1 MKRILSALLSIA
13 MLLALSVTASAAE
26 FPDVPAG
33 STYAQAVQW
42 VSQQGYING
51 YNDGR
56 FGVNDN
62 VTRAQLSAILYRAA
76 GSPAASGTTRFPD
89 VAATAYYAGAA
100 SWAADGGLING
111 YSDGRFGVNDPITRQ
126 QVTAIFW
133 RWAGSPAASA
143 EDYAD
148 EASISNYAKT
158 AVDWARANS
167 IVPAKDGN
175 RFAPTDNATRGEIA
189 LILYNYMNRNSQ
201 PVTPSAGN
209 GAKVLVAYF
218 SATGSTQAV
227 ANTIASTLNAD
238 TFEITPANP
247 YSSADLNWTD
257 SSSRVNDE
265 HDNVSKRNIALVKDS
280 PDNWADYD
288 VVFIGYPIWW
298 GIAAWP
304 VDTFVKANDFTG
316 KTVIPFCTSSS
327 SGLGQSGQLL
337 EEMATGGSWQEGQRF
352 SSGASA
358 GTVTAWVNGL
368 NLPASSAPAVAETA
382 QPSREEGRA
391 LVVYFSQP
399 ETTNPNNMTTEED
412 NSTVVINGEVLG
424 NTQYM
429 AQVIQKTANA
439 DIFRIEPATPYPT
452 DHTTLVA
459 QAREEQDRDF
469 RPALAKNIDNL
480 SGYDTVFVGSPNWW
494 GDMPMVMYT
503 FFETHDFA
511 GKTIIPFNT
520 HGGSGF
526 SSTISTIR
534 SLEPQAEVLD
544 GLSISRD
551 RIQDAERQIVDWV
564 NGLELK

>member
-1 MKRILSALLSIA
+1 MKKLLSLLLA
-13 MLLALSVTASAAE
+13 LSMLLALSVTASAAE

-62 VTRAQLSAILYRAA
+62 VTRAQLAAILYRAA

-89 VAATAYYAGAA
+89 VASTAYYVNAA

-111 YSDGRFGVNDPITRQ
+111 YQDGRFGVNDPITRQ

-148 EASISNYAKT
+148 EASISDYAKT
-158 AVDWARANS
+158 AVDWARANG
-167 IVPAKDGN
+167 IVPPKDQN
-175 RFAPTDNATRGEIA
+175 RFAPADNATRGEIA
-189 LILYNYMNRNSQ
+189 LILYNYMNRSSQ

-218 SATGSTQAV
+218 SATGSTEAV

-238 TFEITPANP
+238 TFEITPANS

-257 SSSRVNDE
+257 SSSRVNAE
-265 HDNVSKRNIALVKDS
+265 HEDTSKRNIALVKDTV
-280 PDNWADYD
+280 DNWADYD

-337 EEMATGGSWQEGQRF
+337 EEMAKGGDWQEGQRF

-358 GTVTAWVNGL
+358 NTVSAWVNGL
-368 NLPASSAPAVAETA
+368 NLPAAPAVEQTA
-382 QPSREEGRA
+382 RPSQQEGRT

-399 ETTNPNNMTTEED
+399 ETNDPNNMTTEED
-412 NSTVVINGEVLG
+412 NSTVVINGQVLG

-429 AQVIQKTANA
+429 AQVIQRTTNA
-439 DIFRIEPATPYPT
+439 DIYRIEPQNPYPT

-459 QAREEQDRDF
+459 QAREEQDQDT
-469 RPALAKNIDNL
+469 RPAIKDSISNL
-480 SGYDTVFVGSPNWW
+480 ESYDTVFIGYPIWW
-494 GDMPMVMYT
+494 SDLPQILYT
-503 FFETHDFA
+503 FFDTYDLS
-511 GKTIIPFNT
+511 GKTVIPFST
-520 HGGSGF
+520 HGGSSFAGTPA
-526 SSTISTIR
+526 TIQ
-534 SLEPQAEVLD
+534 SLEPNAKLLD
-544 GLSISRD
+544 GLTISRNH
-551 RIQDAERQIVDWV
+551 IQDAEQEIVDWV
-564 NGLELK
+564 KGLDI

>member
-1 MKRILSALLSIA
+1 MKKLLSLLLA
-13 MLLALSVTASAAE
+13 LSMLLALSVTASAAE

-51 YNDGR
+51 YNNGR

-62 VTRAQLSAILYRAA
+62 VTRAQLAAILYRAA

-89 VAATAYYAGAA
+89 VASTAYYVNAA

-111 YSDGRFGVNDPITRQ
+111 YQDGRFGVNDPITRQ

-148 EASISNYAKT
+148 EASISDYAKT
-158 AVDWARANS
+158 AVDWARANG
-167 IVPAKDGN
+167 IVPAKDQN

-201 PVTPSAGN
+201 PVAPSAGN

-218 SATGSTQAV
+218 SATGSTEAV

-247 YSSADLNWTD
+247 YSSADLDWTD

-265 HDNVSKRNIALVKDS
+265 HDNVSKRNIALVKDTV
-280 PDNWADYD
+280 DNWADYD
-288 VVFIGYPIWW
+288 VVFLGYPIWW

-337 EEMATGGSWQEGQRF
+337 EEMAKGGDWQEGQRF

-358 GTVTAWVNGL
+358 NTVSAWVNGL
-368 NLPASSAPAVAETA
+368 NLPSAPAVEETA
-382 QPSREEGRA
+382 QPSQQEGGT

-399 ETTNPNNMTTEED
+399 ETTDPNNMTTEED
-412 NSTVVINGEVLG
+412 NSTVVINGQVLG

-429 AQVIQKTANA
+429 AQVIQQTTSA
-439 DIFRIEPATPYPT
+439 DIYRIEPQNPYPT

-459 QAREEQDRDF
+459 QAREEQDQDT
-469 RPALAKNIDNL
+469 RPAIKGSISNFE
-480 SGYDTVFVGSPNWW
+480 SYDTVFIGYPIWW
-494 GDMPMVMYT
+494 SDLPQILYT
-503 FFETHDFA
+503 FFDTYDFS
-511 GKTIIPFNT
+511 GKTVIPFST
-520 HGGSGF
+520 HGGSSFAGTPA
-526 SSTISTIR
+526 TIQ
-534 SLEPQAEVLD
+534 SLEPNAKLLD
-544 GLSISRD
+544 GLTISRNH
-551 RIQDAERQIVDWV
+551 IQDAEQEIVDWV
-564 NGLELK
+564 NGLDI

>member
-1 MKRILSALLSIA
+1 MKRLKQFWSFLLAVS
-13 MLLALSVTASAAE
+13 MLLALSITASAAE

-33 STYAQAVQW
+33 SPHAQAVQW

-51 YNDGR
+51 YNDGT
-56 FGVNDN
+56 FGVGDN

-76 GSPAASGTTRFPD
+76 GSPAASGAARFPD
-89 VAATAYYAGAA
+89 VASTAYYVNAAG
-100 SWAADGGLING
+100 WAADSGLING

-126 QVTAIFW
+126 QVTAILW

-143 EDYAD
+143 EDYDD
-148 EASISNYAKT
+148 EGSISDYAKP
-158 AVDWARANS
+158 AVDWARANG
-167 IVPAKDGN
+167 IVPSRDGN
-175 RFAPTDNATRGEIA
+175 RFAPADNAARGEIA
-189 LILYNYMNRNSQ
+189 LSLYNYMNQSGQ
-201 PVTPSAGN
+201 PAAPSAGN

-218 SATGSTQAV
+218 SATGSTEAV
-227 ANTIASTLNAD
+227 ANTIAGALNAD

-265 HDNVSKRNIALVKDS
+265 HNNISKRNIALVQDTV
-280 PDNWADYD
+280 DNWADYD
-288 VVFIGYPIWW
+288 VVFVGYPIWW

-327 SGLGQSGQLL
+327 SGLGQSGTLL
-337 EEMATGGSWQEGQRF
+337 REMAKGGNWQEGQRF
-352 SSGASA
+352 SSGAST

-368 NLPASSAPAVAETA
+368 NLPGAPAVEETA
-382 QPSREEGRA
+382 RPSQQEDRT

-399 ETTNPNNMTTEED
+399 ETTDPNNMTTEEA
-412 NSTVVINGEVLG
+412 NSTVVINGQVLG

-429 AQVIQKTANA
+429 AQVIQETANA

-459 QAREEQDRDF
+459 QAREEQNRNF

-480 SGYDTVFVGSPNWW
+480 SSYDTVFIGYPNWW

-526 SSTISTIR
+526 SSTISAIR
-534 SLEPQAEVLD
+534 TLEPQAEVLD

-551 RIQDAERQIVDWV
+551 RIQDARQQIVDWV
-564 NGLELK
+564 NGLEL

>member
-1 MKRILSALLSIA
+1 MKKIKHFSALLLAAVMILSLLA
-13 MLLALSVTASAAE
+13 LSMLLALSVTVSAAE

-76 GSPAASGTTRFPD
+76 GSPAASGTTQFPD
-89 VAATAYYAGAA
+89 VASTAYYVSAA

-148 EASISNYAKT
+148 EASISDYAKT
-158 AVDWARANS
+158 AVDWARANG
-167 IVPAKDGN
+167 IVPAKDQN
-175 RFAPTDNATRGEIA
+175 RFAPADDATRGEIA
-189 LILYNYMNRNSQ
+189 LILYNYLNRNS
-201 PVTPSAGN
+201 PPAAPSAGN

-218 SATGSTQAV
+218 SATGSTEAV

-238 TFEITPANP
+238 TCEIAPANP
-247 YSSADLNWTD
+247 YSSADLDWTD
-257 SSSRVNDE
+257 SSSRVNAE
-265 HDNVSKRNIALVKDS
+265 HEDTSKRNIALVKDTV
-280 PDNWADYD
+280 DNWADYD

-337 EEMATGGSWQEGQRF
+337 EEMAAGGDWQEGQRF

-358 GTVTAWVNGL
+358 AT
-368 NLPASSAPAVAETA
+368 VAE
-382 QPSREEGRA
+382 
-391 LVVYFSQP
+391 
-399 ETTNPNNMTTEED
+399 
-412 NSTVVINGEVLG
+412 
-424 NTQYM
+424 
-429 AQVIQKTANA
+429 
-439 DIFRIEPATPYPT
+439 
-452 DHTTLVA
+452 
-459 QAREEQDRDF
+459 
-469 RPALAKNIDNL
+469 
-480 SGYDTVFVGSPNWW
+480 
-494 GDMPMVMYT
+494 
-503 FFETHDFA
+503 
-511 GKTIIPFNT
+511 
-520 HGGSGF
+520 
-526 SSTISTIR
+526 
-534 SLEPQAEVLD
+534 
-544 GLSISRD
+544 
-551 RIQDAERQIVDWV
+551 WV
-564 NGLELK
+564 NGLELDERE

>member
-298 GIAAWP
+298 G
-304 VDTFVKANDFTG
+304 
-316 KTVIPFCTSSS
+316 
-327 SGLGQSGQLL
+327 
-337 EEMATGGSWQEGQRF
+337 
-352 SSGASA
+352 
-358 GTVTAWVNGL
+358 
-368 NLPASSAPAVAETA
+368 
-382 QPSREEGRA
+382 
-391 LVVYFSQP
+391 
-399 ETTNPNNMTTEED
+399 
-412 NSTVVINGEVLG
+412 
-424 NTQYM
+424 
-429 AQVIQKTANA
+429 
-439 DIFRIEPATPYPT
+439 
-452 DHTTLVA
+452 
-459 QAREEQDRDF
+459 
-469 RPALAKNIDNL
+469 
-480 SGYDTVFVGSPNWW
+480 
-494 GDMPMVMYT
+494 DMPMVMYT

-534 SLEPQAEVLD
+534 GLEPQAEVLD

-551 RIQDAERQIVDWV
+551 RIQDAERQIVD
-564 NGLELK
+564 

>member
-1 MKRILSALLSIA
+1 MKKILSAMLTIA
-13 MLLALSVTASAAE
+13 MLLALCVETASAAE

-33 STYAQAVQW
+33 SAYAQAVQW

-56 FGVNDN
+56 FGANDN
-62 VTRAQLSAILYRAA
+62 VIRAQLAAILYRAA

-89 VAATAYYAGAA
+89 VASTAYYVNAA
-100 SWAADGGLING
+100 SWAAAGGLING
-111 YSDGRFGVNDPITRQ
+111 YQDGRFGVNDPITRQ

-143 EDYAD
+143 DDYAD
-148 EASISNYAKT
+148 EAGISDYAKT
-158 AVDWARANS
+158 AVDWARANN
-167 IVPAKDGN
+167 IVPAKDAN
-175 RFAPTDNATRGEIA
+175 RFAPADNATRGEIA
-189 LILYNYMNRNSQ
+189 LILYNYMNRDSQ
-201 PVTPSAGN
+201 SETPSAGN
-209 GAKVLVAYF
+209 SAKVLVAYF
-218 SATGSTQAV
+218 SATGSTEAV
-227 ANTIASTLNAD
+227 ANTIANTLNAD

-247 YSSADLNWTD
+247 YSSADLDWTD
-257 SSSRVNDE
+257 SSSRVNAE
-265 HDNVSKRNIALVKDS
+265 HDDVSKRNIALVEDTV
-280 PDNWADYD
+280 DNWADYD

-304 VDTFVKANDFTG
+304 VDTFVKANDFAG

-327 SGLGQSGQLL
+327 SGLGQSGRLL
-337 EEMATGGSWQEGQRF
+337 EEMARGGDWQEGQRF

-358 GTVTAWVNGL
+358 GTVAAWVNGL
-368 NLPASSAPAVAETA
+368 NLPAAPAVTETA
-382 QPSREEGRA
+382 RPSQQEGRT
-391 LVVYFSQP
+391 LVAYFSQP
-399 ETTNPNNMTTEED
+399 ETTNPNNMTTEEA

-429 AQVIQKTANA
+429 AQVIQETANA
-439 DIFRIEPATPYPT
+439 DIFRIEPAVPYPT

-469 RPALAKNIDNL
+469 RPALAKNIDSL
-480 SGYDTVFVGSPNWW
+480 SSYDTIYIGYPNWW

-511 GKTIIPFNT
+511 GKTIVPFNT

-526 SSTISTIR
+526 SGTISAIR

-551 RIQDAERQIVDWV
+551 RIQDARQQIVDWV
-564 NGLELK
+564 NELDL